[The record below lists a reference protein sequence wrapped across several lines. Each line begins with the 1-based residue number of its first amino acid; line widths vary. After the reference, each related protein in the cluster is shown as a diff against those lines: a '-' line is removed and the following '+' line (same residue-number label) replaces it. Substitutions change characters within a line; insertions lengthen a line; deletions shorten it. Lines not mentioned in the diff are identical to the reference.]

1 MLLLVPLLEDGRG
14 RILDEDHLAGLD
26 GPARQAESALDR
38 RIVDFDGRR
47 EAGEARVGI
56 ESAFASLYRI
66 LRSRGCYLNGCLE
79 EREEFGIRY

>member
-14 RILDEDHLAGLD
+14 RILDEDDLTGLD

-47 EAGEARVGI
+47 EAGEARVGV

-79 EREEFGIRY
+79 EKEEFGIRY